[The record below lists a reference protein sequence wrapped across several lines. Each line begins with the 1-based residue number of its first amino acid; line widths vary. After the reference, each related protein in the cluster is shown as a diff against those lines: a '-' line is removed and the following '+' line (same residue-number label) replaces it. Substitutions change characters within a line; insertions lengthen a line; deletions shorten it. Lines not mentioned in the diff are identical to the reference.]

1 MERDVVMR
9 MRKDVSFGRRVVGF
23 FEVIITFPLVVLAVS
38 KVSLALEH
46 SAWQNLAGIGS
57 AVAVAGSI
65 FLLDRL
71 CVRWLHRK
79 ERDSL

>member
-1 MERDVVMR
+1 MERGVVMR
-9 MRKDVSFGRRVVGF
+9 IRKEVSFRRRLIGGLEGMVGF
-23 FEVIITFPLVVLAVS
+23 LLVVFVVS
-38 KVSLALEH
+38 KVSVALDH
-46 SAWQNLAGIGS
+46 SAWRDLAGIGA

-79 ERDSL
+79 